1 MEFAR
6 SVQPY
11 AELLR
16 IQSIMHSCGGA
27 FLLRPG
33 RPERKN
39 MIELNG
45 KYNTAK
51 VFTEVIEQDAI
62 TQIIAFCSQPMSEG
76 SQIRI
81 MPDVH
86 AGAGC
91 TIGTTMT
98 ITDKVIPNLVG
109 VDIGCGMETVRLK
122 EKHIE
127 VQKLDKLIYEK
138 IPSGFSIREKPHR
151 YCEKIDL
158 AELYCIEH
166 IDPLRA
172 EKSIG
177 TLGGGNHF
185 IEADKGEDGSIY
197 IVIHSGSRHLG
208 VEVARYYQNEAY
220 RRLNQSTDK
229 EINELIAR
237 LKAEGKQKQ
246 IQSELK
252 KLENTKT
259 TDVPKHL
266 AYCEG
271 ELFEQYIHD
280 MKIVQQFAM
289 LNRQAMMNEIIKGM
303 HVHAEDQFTTI
314 HNYIDT
320 ETMILRKGA
329 VSAEAGEK
337 LLIPINMRDGSLIC
351 TGKGNP
357 DWNCSAPHGAGRLM
371 SRSQAKQSF
380 TVSEYKKQMNGI
392 YTTSVNAQT
401 LDECPMAYKSME
413 DIVDNIGDTVEINEV
428 IKPIYNFKAGEE

>member
-1 MEFAR
+1 
-6 SVQPY
+6 
-11 AELLR
+11 
-16 IQSIMHSCGGA
+16 
-27 FLLRPG
+27 
-33 RPERKN
+33 

-45 KYNTAK
+45 KYNSAK

-62 TQIIAFCSQPMSEG
+62 TQIIAFCSQPVSAG

-109 VDIGCGMETVRLK
+109 VDIGCGMETVRLR

-127 VQKLDKLIYEK
+127 LQKLDKLIYGK
-138 IPSGFSIREKPHR
+138 IPSGFAIREKPHR
-151 YCEKIDL
+151 YCEKINL

-220 RRLNQSTDK
+220 RRLNKSSDK
-229 EINELIAR
+229 DVSELIAR

-271 ELFEQYIHD
+271 ELFDRYIHD

-289 LNRQAMMNEIIKGM
+289 LNRQAMMDEIIKGM
-303 HVHAEDQFTTI
+303 HVHAEEQFTTI

-329 VSAEAGEK
+329 VSAAAGEK

-380 TVSEYKKQMNGI
+380 TVSEYRKQMDGI

-413 DIVDNIGDTVEINEV
+413 DIVDNIGDTVEINEI